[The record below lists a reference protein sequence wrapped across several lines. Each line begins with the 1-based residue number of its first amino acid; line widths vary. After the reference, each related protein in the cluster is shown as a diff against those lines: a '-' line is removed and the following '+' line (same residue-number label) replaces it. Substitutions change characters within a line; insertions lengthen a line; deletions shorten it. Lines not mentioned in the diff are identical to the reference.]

1 MNKIAVIDIGS
12 NSVRLMMLAD
22 GKVLYKTI
30 KTTRLGEGLA
40 FSPLLKSEA
49 IERTISAMQEFLTKA
64 RDEGS
69 QSVYA
74 FATAAV
80 RSAENRAEFL
90 KQAKTRLSLNVE
102 VISGE
107 TEAEIGILGAIG
119 LSDGGIIDVGG
130 ASTEFIL
137 QRQGKIVY
145 EKSLDVGVVRVKDA
159 CGRNQKLVEQF
170 VSDVVKEYG
179 TPEIKEKIYAIGGTA
194 TSLAAI
200 ANGLKEYKAEKV
212 TGTVLTK
219 SKMQEMTDKL
229 FSMSVEEIRQI
240 PCIDRL
246 RADVLA
252 GGAAILTSVM
262 SQLKIEE
269 ITVSDGDNLEGYAIL
284 KGLL

>member
-22 GKVLYKTI
+22 GKVFYKTI
-30 KTTRLGEGLA
+30 QTTRLGEGLA
-40 FSPLLKSEA
+40 FSPCLKPEA
-49 IERTISAMQEFLTKA
+49 ISRTLSAMESFLAKA
-64 RDEGS
+64 RLEGA
-69 QSVYA
+69 QAVYA

-80 RSAENRAEFL
+80 RSAENRSEFL
-90 KQAKTRLSLNVE
+90 EQAKARLSLDVE

-119 LSDGGIIDVGG
+119 VSDGGIIDVGG

-145 EKSLDVGVVRVKDA
+145 EKSLNVGVVRVKDK
-159 CGRNQKLVEQF
+159 CGRDQKTLEEF
-170 VSDVVKEYG
+170 VAEVVKEYG

-200 ANGLKEYKAEKV
+200 QNGLEEYQADKV
-212 TGTVLTK
+212 TGTVITK
-219 SKMQEMTDKL
+219 SEMRKMTDKL

-240 PCIDRL
+240 PCIDKL

-252 GGAAILTSVM
+252 GGAAILTIVM
-262 SQLKIEE
+262 SQLGIDE
-269 ITVSDGDNLEGYAIL
+269 IIVSDGDNLEGYAIL